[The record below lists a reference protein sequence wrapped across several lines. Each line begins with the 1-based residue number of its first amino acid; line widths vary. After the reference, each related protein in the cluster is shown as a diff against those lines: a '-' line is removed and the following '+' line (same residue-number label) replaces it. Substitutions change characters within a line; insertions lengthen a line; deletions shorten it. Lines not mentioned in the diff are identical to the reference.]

1 LTKSRNVIIY
11 FVSAEILTGIFYI
24 AALYKKMARSI
35 NIENNPEFL
44 NQWIRKSLEL
54 FQNTNYLDQI
64 LEVYPFQIAVPE
76 RLDASVRRNIIAA
89 HSSRRTEDLI
99 NLLRGLTKFPY
110 DEPIW
115 FLIKNIENCA
125 LANPRQIHR
134 IAETLY
140 AMSAEE
146 TVLRLEAAP
155 KLNTQMGPMFTGWLR
170 RRFNLLH
177 QEAFE
182 ASTQGI
188 CILDVSEEIGRIYI
202 NTILHQNLD
211 KRPDLIAKV
220 NNQIIIGEA
229 KWIGQSGGNQEKQV
243 KEVVNFC
250 KDQRGAIRRIGI
262 VDGYPWSTYNTNHRM
277 INDKVVVNIQES
289 EYDILSSLL
298 LEEYLQQFL

>member
-1 LTKSRNVIIY
+1 
-11 FVSAEILTGIFYI
+11 
-24 AALYKKMARSI
+24 MARI
-35 NIENNPEFL
+35 LHIENDRDQFNE
-44 NQWIRKSLEL
+44 WVEKSLNL
-54 FQNTNYLDQI
+54 FENSNYLDQI

-76 RLDASVRRNIIAA
+76 RLDQTIRRQIISA
-89 HSSRRTEDLI
+89 HNARKTEELI
-99 NLLRGLTKFPY
+99 NLLRNLKKFPY
-110 DEPIW
+110 DEPVW
-115 FLIKNIENCA
+115 FLIKNIKGCA
-125 LANPRQIHR
+125 NENPRQIHR

-170 RRFNLLH
+170 RRFNLLELDDFQDSSH
-177 QEAFE
+177 
-182 ASTQGI
+182 GI
-188 CILDVSEEIGRIYI
+188 CILDVSEEVGKIYI
-202 NTILHQNLD
+202 NNILHQDLD

-250 KDQRGAIRRIGI
+250 KAQRGSIRRIGI
-262 VDGYPWSTYNTNHRM
+262 VDGYPWSMYNINNRI

-289 EYDILSSLL
+289 EYDIMSSLL
-298 LEEYLQQFL
+298 IEDYLQQFL